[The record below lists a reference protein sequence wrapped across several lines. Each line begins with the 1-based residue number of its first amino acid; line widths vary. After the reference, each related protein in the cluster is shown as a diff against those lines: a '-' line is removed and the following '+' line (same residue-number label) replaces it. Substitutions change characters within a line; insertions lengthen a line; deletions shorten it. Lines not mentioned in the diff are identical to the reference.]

1 MRRTQFSTTDLRQ
14 LHRQLCA
21 WRQAQAPRTRLPKP
35 LWAAAATLATTH
47 GVSAVARLLGLDYY
61 ALKRRVTSAPKPSVS
76 TDSPPGF
83 VELQLDEVLG
93 AAGSC
98 RVELFDSA
106 GGKMTVHLPGD
117 APAVLALAQAF
128 WRRGR

>member
-1 MRRTQFSTTDLRQ
+1 MD
-14 LHRQLCA
+14 A
-21 WRQAQAPRTRLPKP
+21 WRQAQPARTRLPEP
-35 LWAAAATLATTH
+35 LWAAAAALATPH

-61 ALKRRVTSAPKPSVS
+61 KLKRRVIQAPTTSAR
-76 TDSPPGF
+76 TTPPPAF
-83 VELQLDEVLG
+83 VELQWDDSLR

-106 GGKMTVHLPGD
+106 GGKMTMHLPGE